1 MARFKSR
8 ARSLDMLGRQQ
19 IAGIPTALNELF
31 KNAHD
36 AYADNVDVDFY
47 RKSNIVLIRDN
58 GQGMTKDDFENRWLT
73 IGTESKLETAAGIS
87 KPYIPENQNIRPVMG
102 EKGVGRLAIAII
114 GPQVLTITRAIRDDG
129 LHNYVVSFINW
140 TMFELPGIDLDEII
154 IPVKEFS
161 SIEQITSVNV
171 SELVNEVKTNL
182 ENIASKTD
190 AEIIKKI
197 EKQLGEFKFEER
209 ILKLSYGPSL
219 SENNHGTMFYIQ
231 PANDDLIKDIED
243 EKKNEASTL
252 HKMLCGFTNTM
263 SGKDIPIKAEFRDH
277 LINGA
282 TEERIGGKNFFTP
295 DDYKKVDHHIK
306 GKFDEYGNFNGTI
319 SIYHKNPQ
327 NIKFVLNTSGKEL
340 SCGPFSFEFGYLQG
354 EERSSLLRD
363 FEYSE
368 ISTKTDKMGG
378 IYVYRDGIRILPY
391 GSPDFDFLEVE
402 KNRTK
407 SASYYFFSYRRMIGA
422 IDITRK
428 YNHALTEKAGR
439 EGFMSNLAYR
449 EFRKTLMDF
458 LFQLAQK
465 YFLENGDYADDW
477 KQEKDALN
485 KEYKLLEKRKK
496 QISGK
501 TKFLKSALESY
512 FKKLE
517 KYPNEN
523 SITTCK
529 LYEDLEKVLSE
540 IRTKIIYLTEYGN
553 IEDIAEEII
562 ALEANAYNELKKINN
577 EYIIVKPN
585 GVGLTKNLERD
596 WLSYQKT
603 HDEIVIPKIKEA
615 EKNLINIVGT
625 IAKNAKVHLNARI
638 RLEKSLNTFRENGKK
653 KVSAEE
659 NNAFKVKKSTDE
671 FINNIKKQNKKILAD
686 LETKFNEKIASLKE
700 SSTEKNYNQVR
711 IELEEELDQT
721 VFSISKQYTALKSAL
736 ENVQNINNDNNDDT
750 MAAIETKL
758 ENMEEQYASS
768 LESMQIG
775 MAIKVIN
782 HEFSSNVKAVRDSIK
797 SLQNWANTNQ
807 NLKGL
812 YMNIRDGFD
821 HLDNYLNLFTP
832 LEKRFQKRRTQ
843 ITGKSIGDFVDK
855 LYGDRFER
863 HNVKL
868 IVTDLFKEHFV
879 ESYASTIYPVFINL
893 LDNSIFWLSSA
904 EIENREIILDIYNG
918 CFSITDT
925 GPGIS
930 PRDAEYIFDFGYTR
944 KLSGGGMG
952 LYISKSILN
961 KENLDIELIPHDLNM
976 GAQFIIK
983 PLEEKTE

>member
-1 MARFKSR
+1 MAKFKSR

-36 AYADNVDVDFY
+36 AYADNVDADFY

-58 GQGMTKDDFENRWLT
+58 GLGMTKDDFENRWLT

-87 KPYIPENQNIRPVMG
+87 KPYIPEGKGIRPVMG

-114 GPQVLTITRAIRDDG
+114 GPQVLIITRAIRENG

-154 IPVKEFS
+154 IPVKEFTS
-161 SIEQITSVNV
+161 LEYITPANI
-171 SELVNEVKTNL
+171 SELVKEVKINL
-182 ENIASKTD
+182 DRIAAKTD
-190 AEIIKKI
+190 NKIVKNIKK
-197 EKQLGEFKFEER
+197 QLDEFRFDER
-209 ILKLSYGPSL
+209 ILKLNYGPSL
-219 SENNHGTMFYIQ
+219 SGNNHGTMFYIQ
-231 PANDDLIKDIED
+231 PANDDLARDIAD
-243 EKKNEASTL
+243 EKEKDASTL

-263 SGKDIPIKAEFRDH
+263 SGKDVPIKAEFRDH
-277 LINGA
+277 LTNGSV
-282 TEERIGGKNFFTP
+282 EYRISEKTFFTP
-295 DDYKKVDHHIK
+295 EDYKKLDHHIK
-306 GKFDEYGNFNGTI
+306 GTFDEFGNFNGTI
-319 SIYHKNPQ
+319 SIYHKEPQ
-327 NIKFVLNTSGKEL
+327 NIKFILNTSGKEL
-340 SCGPFSFEFGYLQG
+340 SCGPFSFEFGYLPG
-354 EERSSLLRD
+354 LEKDSILRD
-363 FEYSE
+363 AEYST
-368 ISTKTDKMGG
+368 IQQKMDKMGG
-378 IYVYRDGIRILPY
+378 IYLYRDGIRILPY
-391 GSPDFDFLEVE
+391 GCQDYDFLDIE

-407 SASYYFFSYRRMIGA
+407 RASTYFFSYRRMMGA
-422 IDITRK
+422 IDITREQ
-428 YNHALTEKAGR
+428 NHALTEKAGR
-439 EGFMSNLAYR
+439 EGFMNNLAYR

-458 LFQLAQK
+458 LLQIAQK
-465 YFLENGDYADDW
+465 YFKEDGDYADDW
-477 KQEKDALN
+477 KNERDSLN
-485 KEYKLLEKRKK
+485 KEFLKLERRKK
-496 QISGK
+496 LVSEK
-501 TKFLKSALESY
+501 TKIFKSSLEAY
-512 FKKLE
+512 FKKIE
-517 KYPNEN
+517 RYPSNN
-523 SITTCK
+523 TLTCK
-529 LYEDLEKVLSE
+529 LYENLENVLSQ
-540 IRTKIIYLTEYGN
+540 IKTKIIYLTEYGN
-553 IEDIAEEII
+553 IEDVAEEII
-562 ALEANAYNELKKINN
+562 ELEAKAYTELKKIH
-577 EYIIVKPN
+577 EECIIVKPN

-603 HDEIVIPKIKEA
+603 YDEIVVPKVKET
-615 EKNLINIVGT
+615 EKSLVNIVGT
-625 IAKNAKVHLNARI
+625 IAKNAKIHLNARI
-638 RLEKSLNTFRENGKK
+638 RLEKSLNTFRENGRK
-653 KVSAEE
+653 KVSIEE
-659 NNAFKVKKSTDE
+659 NKALKVKKSTDE
-671 FINNIKKQNKKILAD
+671 FINNIKKQNKKTLAN
-686 LETKFNEKIASLKE
+686 LEAKFDEKIASLKE
-700 SSTEKNYNQVR
+700 NSTEKDYNQVR
-711 IELEEELDQT
+711 TELEEELDYT
-721 VFSISKQYTALKSAL
+721 VSAISKQYTALKSAL

-797 SLQNWANTNQ
+797 ALQNWANANQ

-868 IVTDLFKEHFV
+868 TVTDLFKEYFV

-893 LDNSIFWLSSA
+893 IDNSIFWLSSA
-904 EIENREIILDIYNG
+904 EIENREIILDVYNG

-961 KENLDIELIPHDLNM
+961 KENLDIELIPHDLNT
-976 GAQFIIK
+976 GAQFVIK

>member
-1 MARFKSR
+1 MAKFKSR

-58 GQGMTKDDFENRWLT
+58 GLGMTRDDFENRWLT
-73 IGTESKLETAAGIS
+73 IGTESKLETNFGIS
-87 KPYIPENQNIRPVMG
+87 KPYIPEGKDIRPVMG

-114 GPQVLTITRAIRDDG
+114 GPQVLTITRAIRENG

-140 TMFELPGIDLDEII
+140 TMFELPGIDLDEIT

-161 SIEQITSVNV
+161 EINSITHASIA
-171 SELVNEVKTNL
+171 ELVEEVKSNL
-182 ENIASKTD
+182 EGIAFKTD
-190 AEIIKKI
+190 IDIVKKI
-197 EKQLGEFKFEER
+197 KQQLNEFRFEER
-209 ILKLSYGPSL
+209 ILKLNYGPSL
-219 SENNHGTMFYIQ
+219 SENNHGTLFYIQ
-231 PANDDLIKDIED
+231 PANNDLVRDIED
-243 EKKNEASTL
+243 EKENDASSL

-263 SGKDIPIKAEFRDH
+263 SGKNIPIKAEFRDH
-277 LINGA
+277 LINGVV
-282 TEERIGGKNFFTP
+282 EYRISEKTFFTP
-295 DDYKKVDHHIK
+295 EDYNKLDHHIK
-306 GKFDEYGNFNGTI
+306 GAFDEFGNFNGTI
-319 SIYHKNPQ
+319 SIYHKEPQ

-340 SCGPFSFEFGYLQG
+340 SCGPFNFEFGYLQG
-354 EERSSLLRD
+354 KERDSILRD
-363 FEYSE
+363 SE
-368 ISTKTDKMGG
+368 FTSIQQKMDKMGG
-378 IYVYRDGIRILPY
+378 LYIYRDGIRILPY
-391 GSPDFDFLEVE
+391 GCQDFDFLDIE

-407 SASYYFFSYRRMIGA
+407 SASYYFFSYRRMMGA
-422 IDITRK
+422 IDITREH
-428 YNHALTEKAGR
+428 NHALTEKAGR
-439 EGFMSNLAYR
+439 EGFMNNLAYR

-458 LFQLAQK
+458 LVQIVQK
-465 YFLENGDYADDW
+465 YFREEGAYADDW
-477 KQEKDALN
+477 KTERDNLN
-485 KEYKLLEKRKK
+485 REYSRLERRKK
-496 QISGK
+496 QVSEK
-501 TKFLKSALESY
+501 TKSFKSSLENY

-517 KYPNEN
+517 RHPGKYD
-523 SITTCK
+523 TLTCR
-529 LYEDLEKVLSE
+529 LYEDLESILFE
-540 IRTKIIYLTEYGN
+540 IKAQIIHLTEYGN
-553 IEDIAEEII
+553 IEDVAEDII
-562 ALEANAYNELKKINN
+562 ALEAKAYNDIKRIKD
-577 EYIIVKPN
+577 EYTIIKPN

-596 WLSYQKT
+596 WLAYQKT
-603 HDEIVIPKIKEA
+603 YDEIVAPKIKET
-615 EKNLINIVGT
+615 EQHLISIVGT
-625 IAKNAKVHLNARI
+625 IAKNARIHLNARI

-659 NNAFKVKKSTDE
+659 NNAVKAKKNADE
-671 FINNIKKQNKKILAD
+671 FIDNVRRQNKRTLAD

-700 SSTEKNYNQVR
+700 NSTENDYNKIR
-711 IELEEELDQT
+711 MELEEELDQT
-721 VFSISKQYTALKSAL
+721 VNSISKQYTALKSAL
-736 ENVQNINNDNNDDT
+736 ENVQNINKDNNDDT
-750 MAAIETKL
+750 IAAIETKL

-797 SLQNWANTNQ
+797 ALQNWANANQ

-812 YMNIRDGFD
+812 YTNIRDGFD

-843 ITGKSIGDFVDK
+843 ITGASISDFIDK

-863 HNVKL
+863 HK
-868 IVTDLFKEHFV
+868 VTLTVSDRFKEHFI

-893 LDNSIFWLSSA
+893 IDNSIFWLSSA
-904 EIENREIILDIYNG
+904 EIDIREIILDIYEG
-918 CFSITDT
+918 CFSVTDT

-952 LYISKSILN
+952 LFISKSILN
-961 KENLDIELIPHDLNM
+961 KENLDIELIPNDLQK

-983 PLEEKTE
+983 PLEKGEE